1 MTESASKSK
10 IIRSLC
16 GGQIT
21 IPAEFR
27 DELGIREDS
36 LLRMTL
42 DNGELHI
49 VPVCV
54 SGESPGSPWLR
65 ELYEY
70 FASVRQEILESGI
83 GQEEIVADIESAVAE
98 VRAEKRKNR

>member
-1 MTESASKSK
+1 MSQQESQSK
-10 IIRSLC
+10 IVRSLR

-27 DELGIREDS
+27 DQLGIREDS

-42 DNGELHI
+42 DHGELHI
-49 VPVCV
+49 VPVRV
-54 SGESPGSPWLR
+54 STEQQGSPWLR

-70 FASVRQEILESGI
+70 FAPVRQEILESGI
-83 GQEEIVADIESAVAE
+83 SEEELVADIEAAVAE
-98 VRAEKRKNR
+98 VRAEKRKGR